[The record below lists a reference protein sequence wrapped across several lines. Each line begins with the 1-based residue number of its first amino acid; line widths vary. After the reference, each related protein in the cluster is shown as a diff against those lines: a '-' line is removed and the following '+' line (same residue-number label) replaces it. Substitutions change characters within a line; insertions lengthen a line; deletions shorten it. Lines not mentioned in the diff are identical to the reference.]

1 MRVIPLRNGPTLF
14 VLETTDEEL
23 QMHICKCDKGEIV
36 LYAELGRKIYSVDEL
51 DELVNNPSPTPSWM
65 IETFNKF
72 VKTRKEMQKYLRD
85 KRIDDLL
92 RDDEYNPYMLA

>member
-1 MRVIPLRNGPTLF
+1 
-14 VLETTDEEL
+14 
-23 QMHICKCDKGEIV
+23 
-36 LYAELGRKIYSVDEL
+36 
-51 DELVNNPSPTPSWM
+51 M

-92 RDDEYNPYMLA
+92 RDDEYNPYMWA

>member
-36 LYAELGRKIYSVDEL
+36 LYAEDARKIYSVDEL
-51 DELVNNPSPTPSWM
+51 DELINNPSPTPSWM

-72 VKTRKEMQKYLRD
+72 IKTRNFSL
-85 KRIDDLL
+85 
-92 RDDEYNPYMLA
+92 EYY